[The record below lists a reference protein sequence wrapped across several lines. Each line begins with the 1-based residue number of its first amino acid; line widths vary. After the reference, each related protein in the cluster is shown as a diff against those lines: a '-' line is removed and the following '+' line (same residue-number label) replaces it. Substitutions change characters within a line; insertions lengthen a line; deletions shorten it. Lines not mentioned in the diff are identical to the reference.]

1 MESHGGFARL
11 CISWQAESIACNVNV
26 SVKIADTVKNGDAQR
41 PGVSVQDLCQISV
54 LHRNAAGFS
63 RRQVSS

>member
-1 MESHGGFARL
+1 MESHGVFARL

-41 PGVSVQDLCQISV
+41 PGVSVQDLC
-54 LHRNAAGFS
+54 
-63 RRQVSS
+63 